1 MYSRVSLSAHT
12 KFCPN
17 PTRFSGVK
25 PTFQERGKSYILHG
39 PLEGRNTNYVPVG
52 EYL

>member
-1 MYSRVSLSAHT
+1 MYSRVSLSANT
-12 KFCPN
+12 KLCPN
-17 PTRFSGVK
+17 PIRFSGLK
-25 PTFQERGKSYILHG
+25 STFQERGKSYILHG

>member
-12 KFCPN
+12 KNNPN
-17 PTRFSGVK
+17 LTRFSWVK
-25 PTFQERGKSYILHG
+25 STFQKRGKSYILHG

-52 EYL
+52 E